1 MSAMMNIFRDVMAK
15 IMKIKQKLYLA
26 GLLTP
31 AFWLLL
37 IWIYFVSP
45 VNVVLSIATVLA
57 YSLAI
62 ACICSYC
69 VTLFVVAFGQL
80 GKQSECEV
88 ERK

>member
-1 MSAMMNIFRDVMAK
+1 MMNIFSNVVAK
-15 IMKIKQKLYLA
+15 AMTIKQRLYLA

-45 VNVVLSIATVLA
+45 SSVALSIPAVLA

-62 ACICSYC
+62 ACVCSYC
-69 VTLFVVAFGQL
+69 VTLFVVAFSQAGNQAP
-80 GKQSECEV
+80 GGV